1 MRAAAIRWSAVL
13 VAAVLAAGCGRQAA
27 YEPRDGDL
35 VFQMSRSGQSEAV
48 QLATGSSWSHM
59 GVVTLQDGKPFVFEA
74 VGPVRATPLDA
85 WIARGVGG
93 RFVAKRL
100 RRADT
105 RLTPAALDSLRAV
118 GETMRGRPYDPAF
131 AWSDDRIYCS
141 ELVWKIYHRALGI
154 DIGSLQTIGDFDL
167 SSPAVR
173 SKMRERWGDH
183 VPLREPAISPAQ
195 MFASPLLVTVHGG
208 ASEGGGR

>member
-1 MRAAAIRWSAVL
+1 MRAATVRWVAVL

-27 YEPRDGDL
+27 YEPRDGDI
-35 VFQMSRSGQSEAV
+35 VFQTSRSGQSRAI
-48 QLATGSSWSHM
+48 QLATHSPWSHM
-59 GVVTLQDGKPFVFEA
+59 GLVTLQDGKPFVYEA
-74 VGPVRATPLDA
+74 VGPVRSTPLDA
-85 WIARGVGG
+85 WVARGEGG

-118 GETMRGRPYDPAF
+118 GETMRGRPYDLGF

-154 DIGSLQTIGDFDL
+154 DIGALQTIGDFDL
-167 SSPAVR
+167 SPPAVR
-173 SKMRERWGDH
+173 AKMRERWGDD
-183 VPLREPAISPAQ
+183 VPRQEPAISPAQ
-195 MFASPLLVTVHGG
+195 MFASPLLVTVHGDAPQG
-208 ASEGGGR
+208 DGR